1 MLEVRERP
9 VTFVTRGQPALRLEG
24 VLHQPQQPNGHLCP
38 AAVLCHPQPV
48 SSDYRDPLT
57 WLLARELAASGIEVL
72 RFNFRGVGNSE
83 GQQTDGRLEPLD
95 VAGAIEFILSQPGV
109 NRQKLCL
116 VGHGFGALIALSYGP
131 YDPRIGTIVAISL
144 PMFRVTAGLGAKFDR
159 PKLFIT
165 GEFDEV
171 CPRHKLQPYVEQL
184 PGPKGL
190 KVVTGARHLMRGY
203 EDVAVPAIVTYIQ
216 RWIALPDAGATRS

>member
-1 MLEVRERP
+1 MLDSRERP
-9 VTFVTRGQPALRLEG
+9 VTFVTRGQPAFRLEG
-24 VLHQPQQPNGHLCP
+24 VVHEPQCADGQPSPIV
-38 AAVLCHPQPV
+38 VLCHPQPA
-48 SSDYRDPLT
+48 SSDFRDTLT
-57 WLLARELAASGIEVL
+57 WMLARELAERGILAL
-72 RFNFRGVGNSE
+72 RFNFRGVGRSE

-95 VAGAIEFILSQPGV
+95 VAGAVEFALSLPGV

-116 VGHGFGALIALSYGP
+116 VGHGFGALMVLSYAP

-144 PMFRVTAGLGAKFDR
+144 PMFRVTSNLGMKFER

-190 KVVTGARHLMRGY
+190 KIVTGARHLMRGY
-203 EDVAVPAIVTYIQ
+203 ESVATSAIVTYIQ
-216 RWIALPDAGATRS
+216 RWVALPETGHTRT

>member
-1 MLEVRERP
+1 MLDVRERP
-9 VTFVTRGQPALRLEG
+9 VTFVARGQPAFRLEG
-24 VLHQPQQPNGHLCP
+24 ILHQPVRTDGSLS
-38 AAVLCHPQPV
+38 AAVVLCHPQPA

-57 WLLARELAASGIEVL
+57 WLLARELAAQGIMAL

-116 VGHGFGALIALSYGP
+116 VGHGFGAFIALSYGP

-144 PMFRVTAGLGAKFDR
+144 PMYRVTSGFGARFDR

-171 CPRHKLQPYVEQL
+171 CPRHKLQPYIEQL
-184 PGPKGL
+184 PGPRGL
-190 KVVTGARHLMRGY
+190 KIVTGARHLMRGY
-203 EDVAVPAIVTYIQ
+203 EDVAASAIITYIR
-216 RWIALPDAGATRS
+216 RWIALPEPGVTRT